1 MFVERFATVLI
12 GLISLWAIYT
22 ILASVVGVFIVF
34 PLASVDSD
42 AIPMGR
48 LQAIRL
54 AVIGTFAFYGVMHLL
69 QGSREVYPIHF
80 LKTFLF
86 FLAIMGG
93 MPTAVSCAG
102 ASHVT
107 AGNPDMLSTLFAFE
121 GGRISLSPFHV
132 TLLLLACAVLFG
144 ACIALGDEHEA
155 RDGAVDRR
163 RHDRG
168 AAAELVRTTRVRR
181 ARGRLCVPLVAKRT
195 RRPHD
200 EGVSGSQVGSHRVDV
215 ITSRSGRLVTNNL
228 LACEVRRM

>member
-1 MFVERFATVLI
+1 MYGGRLATILI

-22 ILASVVGVFIVF
+22 ILASVFGVFIVF

-93 MPTAVSCAG
+93 MWAV
-102 ASHVT
+102 
-107 AGNPDMLSTLFAFE
+107 
-121 GGRISLSPFHV
+121 RKQI
-132 TLLLLACAVLFG
+132 
-144 ACIALGDEHEA
+144 
-155 RDGAVDRR
+155 
-163 RHDRG
+163 
-168 AAAELVRTTRVRR
+168 
-181 ARGRLCVPLVAKRT
+181 
-195 RRPHD
+195 
-200 EGVSGSQVGSHRVDV
+200 EGVEVPWTEWVLVGFWFWVAVVFHLSSAPRY
-215 ITSRSGRLVTNNL
+215 
-228 LACEVRRM
+228 RRYFSKK

>member
-1 MFVERFATVLI
+1 MYSERLATILI

-22 ILASVVGVFIVF
+22 ILASVFGVFIVF

-93 MPTAVSCAG
+93 MWAV
-102 ASHVT
+102 
-107 AGNPDMLSTLFAFE
+107 
-121 GGRISLSPFHV
+121 RKQI
-132 TLLLLACAVLFG
+132 
-144 ACIALGDEHEA
+144 
-155 RDGAVDRR
+155 
-163 RHDRG
+163 
-168 AAAELVRTTRVRR
+168 
-181 ARGRLCVPLVAKRT
+181 
-195 RRPHD
+195 
-200 EGVSGSQVGSHRVDV
+200 EGVEVPWTEWVLVGFWFWVAVVFHLSSAPRY
-215 ITSRSGRLVTNNL
+215 
-228 LACEVRRM
+228 RRYFSKK

>member
-1 MFVERFATVLI
+1 MFGGRFATILI

-93 MPTAVSCAG
+93 MLAVRK
-102 ASHVT
+102 HI
-107 AGNPDMLSTLFAFE
+107 E
-121 GGRISLSPFHV
+121 GVKVPLTEWGL
-132 TLLLLACAVLFG
+132 VLFWFWV
-144 ACIALGDEHEA
+144 
-155 RDGAVDRR
+155 AVVFHLSSAPRYRR
-163 RHDRG
+163 YFS
-168 AAAELVRTTRVRR
+168 
-181 ARGRLCVPLVAKRT
+181 KK
-195 RRPHD
+195 
-200 EGVSGSQVGSHRVDV
+200 
-215 ITSRSGRLVTNNL
+215 
-228 LACEVRRM
+228 

>member
-1 MFVERFATVLI
+1 MFGGRFATILI

-93 MPTAVSCAG
+93 MWALRKQIEGVAVPLTEWG
-102 ASHVT
+102 
-107 AGNPDMLSTLFAFE
+107 L
-121 GGRISLSPFHV
+121 
-132 TLLLLACAVLFG
+132 VLFWFWV
-144 ACIALGDEHEA
+144 
-155 RDGAVDRR
+155 AVVFHLSSAPRYRR
-163 RHDRG
+163 YFS
-168 AAAELVRTTRVRR
+168 
-181 ARGRLCVPLVAKRT
+181 KK
-195 RRPHD
+195 
-200 EGVSGSQVGSHRVDV
+200 
-215 ITSRSGRLVTNNL
+215 
-228 LACEVRRM
+228 